1 MLPAKTRTL
10 QLLHCHYT
18 SPIATLC
25 TCSRANFKQ
34 NSINILT
41 GLIYCHEGPLH
52 RKNALANHPG
62 GNPSPVIQD
71 VPILRHRITYSTAS
85 KSFRNQNTSSS
96 AFVKLC
102 FRWLILPSA
111 VSCRNRKLPNPV
123 SSSSEPP
130 YPISPESNFF
140 SSFYELTGLCSFCCC
155 CFHLCWPTVDD

>member
-1 MLPAKTRTL
+1 MLPAKKRTL

-52 RKNALANHPG
+52 RKNALVNHPG
-62 GNPSPVIQD
+62 GNPPPVIQD

-85 KSFRNQNTSSS
+85 KSFRSQNTSSS
-96 AFVKLC
+96 ACVKLC
-102 FRWLILPSA
+102 FRWLILPRA
-111 VSCRNRKLPNPV
+111 VSSRNRKLTNPV
-123 SSSSEPP
+123 SSSSKTPLS
-130 YPISPESNFF
+130 YQSWLLLFQ
-140 SSFYELTGLCSFCCC
+140 LVLRAHGLRRSCFCV
-155 CFHLCWPTVDD
+155 HLCWPTVDD